1 MVPLPEKL
9 LFCPPR
15 FSCSSAHP
23 SHSIPSFLLA
33 SSYIPFSLLSYCS
46 STNSNFFPI
55 SSNILH
61 QISYCPTHI
70 TISPYISLAI
80 PLSWTLSPLDLTLS
94 LFLSLILFFIFLSQI
109 FLSQILL
116 SSPLHSSNSLISPMY
131 FLSLCTLSI
140 SPNTLLYLSSLVY
153 SKSLLLHILS
163 HHLLW
168 QEVVESSFV
177 SLPIPYTSLFFLH

>member
-1 MVPLPEKL
+1 MVPLPEEL

-15 FSCSSAHP
+15 FSCFSAHP
-23 SHSIPSFLLA
+23 FHSILSFLPA
-33 SSYIPFSLLSYCS
+33 SSYIPSSLLSYRS

-61 QISYCPTHI
+61 QISYRPTHI
-70 TISPYISLAI
+70 TISPHIFLAI
-80 PLSWTLSPLDLTLS
+80 PFSWTLPPLDLTSS
-94 LFLSLILFFIFLSQI
+94 LFLSLILFFIFISQI
-109 FLSQILL
+109 FPSQILL

-131 FLSLCTLSI
+131 FLLLCILSI
-140 SPNTLLYLSSLVY
+140 SPNTLLYLFSLVY
-153 SKSLLLHILS
+153 PKSLLLHILS

-177 SLPIPYTSLFFLH
+177 PLLRFWTDSKN